1 VIKRGVA
8 IGGGAVLL
16 GAFVAGAFWLFAPF
30 GDRETTFDPS
40 QFRSPTGPV
49 PPSEQRPGD
58 VDAGRHALLNAPYV
72 SCGIPYNAYRRL
84 NPETAENEPLSGR
97 EGRNAELPYALTSH
111 VNEDGVE
118 VISNN
123 CLTCHAGRINDEII
137 IGLGNE
143 FGDFTRDPSRLVLQ
157 TGNYVRGAAETKA
170 WEHWADRIDGIAPYV
185 QTNTIGVNPATNL
198 TWALMSRL
206 DPETLKWSETPLID
220 PPPRDPLPISVPPW
234 WGMSKKNA
242 MFYTTIGRGDH
253 ARFMLLASM
262 LCIDGT
268 DDVEDIVAYAPDIRA
283 FIASLEA
290 PVFPYPFDAEL
301 AAEGEGIFLRE
312 CSSCHGTYGENETFP
327 NRVYSVSEVGT
338 DPTYATEA
346 TDGSRDRFYAWL
358 ARSPY
363 GDSES
368 ANPAPGY
375 IAPPLDGIWAT
386 APYLHNGS
394 VPNMEALLLS
404 NLRPTYWRHLF
415 DPQNYDPQTMGWR
428 FEVLSSGQESE
439 KDPERRR
446 QIYDST
452 LRGYGNQGHTYSDRL
467 SDEERA
473 ALLEYLKTL

>member
-1 VIKRGVA
+1 MMRRLSISGLT
-8 IGGGAVLL
+8 VLL
-16 GAFVAGAFWLFAPF
+16 STLAAGAIWVFAPI
-30 GDRETTFDPS
+30 GDRDAAFDPN
-40 QFRSPTGPV
+40 QFRSPVGPV

-58 VDAGRHALLNAPYV
+58 ADAGRHALLNAPYV
-72 SCGIPYNAYRRL
+72 SCGIPYGAYRRL
-84 NPETAENEPLSGR
+84 NPDTTESERLIER

-118 VISNN
+118 VVSNN

-170 WEHWADRIDGIAPYV
+170 WEFWADRIDGIAPYV
-185 QTNTIGVNPATNL
+185 QTKTIGVNPAPNL

-206 DPETLKWSETPLID
+206 DPETLEWSDTPLIE

-268 DDVEDIVAYAPDIRA
+268 DDVAEIDAYARDVRA
-283 FIASLEA
+283 FIGSLE
-290 PVFPYPFDAEL
+290 PPIFPYPVDGEL
-301 AAEGEGIFLRE
+301 GAEGEGIFIRE
-312 CSSCHGTYGENETFP
+312 CSACHGTYGEKETFP
-327 NRVYSVSEVGT
+327 NLVYSDAEVGT
-338 DPTYATEA
+338 DPAYATEA
-346 TDGSRDRFYAWL
+346 TDGSRDRFYNWVAH
-358 ARSPY
+358 SPY
-363 GDSES
+363 GDTES
-368 ANPAPGY
+368 ASPAPGY

-394 VPNMEALLLS
+394 VPNMEALLS
-404 NLRPTYWRHLF
+404 SSLRPKYWRHLF
-415 DPQNYDPQTMGWR
+415 DPRSYDPETMGWR
-428 FEVLSSGQESE
+428 FEVLSSGQDGEA
-439 KDPERRR
+439 DPERRTR
-446 QIYDST
+446 IYDTT
-452 LRGYGNQGHTYSDRL
+452 LRGYGNQGHTYSDKL
-467 SDEERA
+467 SDQERS